1 MVQRSILTIRPME
14 ATISH
19 SAQASVLVVDDD
31 AANRMALQEA
41 LASLGARLVMASSGE
56 EALRRVLEDD
66 FAAILMDVRMP
77 GIDGFTTAAMIRER
91 SRSRNTPIIFMT
103 AAMEDVGAMFRG
115 YRAGAV
121 DYLAKPV
128 VAEVLRS
135 KLAVFIGLHD
145 MNRMLSAELAER
157 AMTEQRLRAS
167 EENLRA
173 LAGHLQS
180 VREEERIHIAREIH
194 DELGQALTGLK
205 FDINALAKGCAAD
218 PAVAERTANLGLA
231 IDRIINS
238 VRRIAS
244 GLRPEVLDEIGLS
257 AAVEWLAREF
267 SRRTGI
273 RCKVEIDPAFVD
285 PDKERSTAVFRI
297 LQELLTNVARHANAT
312 RVGIW
317 LSDGDVIGLR
327 VEDNGRGIDSRKFE
341 HPRSLGFL
349 GLRERVLAF
358 DGTIEVE
365 GREGQGTT
373 ARVAIPNRVIQTVFH
388 A

>member
-1 MVQRSILTIRPME
+1 M
-14 ATISH
+14 ADSH
-19 SAQASVLVVDDD
+19 QASILVVDDD
-31 AANRMALQEA
+31 SANRIALEET
-41 LASLGARLVMASSGE
+41 LRSLGARLVLAGSGE

-91 SRSRNTPIIFMT
+91 HRSRNTPVIFMT
-103 AAMEDVGAMFRG
+103 AAHEDMGSMFRG

-121 DYLAKPV
+121 DYLVKPILPD
-128 VAEVLRS
+128 VLRS
-135 KLAVFIGLHD
+135 KLAVFVGLHD

-157 AMTEQRLRAS
+157 TLTEQRLRAS

-173 LAGHLQS
+173 LAAHLQS

-205 FDINALAKGCAAD
+205 YDVDALAKGCMGLA
-218 PAVAERTANLGLA
+218 PALSERAGGIGLA

-257 AAVEWLAREF
+257 AAIEWQGREF

-273 RCKVEIDPAFVD
+273 RCSVRIDPAFVD
-285 PDKERSTAVFRI
+285 PDQERSTALFRI
-297 LQELLTNVARHANAT
+297 FQELLTNVARHANAT
-312 RVGIW
+312 RVSVS
-317 LSDGDVIGLR
+317 LADGDVLR
-327 VEDNGRGIDSRKFE
+327 LEVEDNGRGIRAQQFE
-341 HPRSLGFL
+341 NPRSLGFL
-349 GLRERVLAF
+349 GLRERVQAF
-358 DGTIEVE
+358 GGSIDVNGQE
-365 GREGQGTT
+365 GKGTT
-373 ARVAIPNRVIQTVFH
+373 VSVAIPNHVPETVFH

>member
-1 MVQRSILTIRPME
+1 ME
-14 ATISH
+14 ATSNSTH
-19 SAQASVLVVDDD
+19 ASVLVVDDD

-41 LASLGARLVMASSGE
+41 LVSLGARLVMASSGE

-91 SRSRNTPIIFMT
+91 ARSRNTPIIFMT
-103 AAMEDVGAMFRG
+103 AAMEDVGSMFRG

-128 VAEVLRS
+128 VPEVLRS

-145 MNRMLSAELAER
+145 MNRMLTAELAER

-205 FDINALAKGCAAD
+205 FDINALARGCGD
-218 PAVAERTANLGLA
+218 SQVTRKTGGLEQS

-257 AAVEWLAREF
+257 AAVEWQAREF

-273 RCKVEIDPAFVD
+273 RCKVEVDPAFAD

-317 LSDGDVIGLR
+317 LSDGEVIHLR

-373 ARVAIPNRVIQTVFH
+373 ASVAIPNRVIQTVFH